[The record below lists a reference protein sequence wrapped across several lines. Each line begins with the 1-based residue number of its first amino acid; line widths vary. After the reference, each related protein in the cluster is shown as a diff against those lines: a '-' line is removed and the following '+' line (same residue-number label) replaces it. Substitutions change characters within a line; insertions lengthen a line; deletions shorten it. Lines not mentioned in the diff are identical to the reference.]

1 METRDRQRRDYDKS
15 LSEFENIAL
24 DKISRTILNQ
34 DPQDPE
40 NPVIPTDD
48 FFARFW
54 IIHTILAVSFL
65 GIIRIIELFLFH

>member
-48 FFARFW
+48 FTARFW
-54 IIHTILAVSFL
+54 TIYTILAFSFL
-65 GIIRIIELFLFH
+65 GIISIIEHFLFH